1 MSVEYIPK
9 ELPEEEHDVNEDRFV
24 ASAVKNRAEQLTAY
38 KNIDLA
44 TIPLLFLLFGGISV
58 FLFALTVGD
67 WDFWMDWRDR
77 RWWPLVT
84 PFSLILLPAVL
95 GVFMWNKFRLPL
107 GATFAMMSFLA
118 ASWVS
123 RYTNFHGFA
132 GFPLNFVSPSTWV
145 GLGILLD
152 CTILVSRSWFITGF
166 VGAFLF
172 GLLTY
177 TINWPIFAPF
187 RIPVDYN
194 DTMVTVADLMGYMYI
209 RTAIP
214 EYVRII
220 EESTLRTFGEAVT
233 PLTAVFAGFVTILN
247 YYLWVWVGHKVMK
260 SRWMDKL
267 I

>member
-1 MSVEYIPK
+1 MSAEYISGDS
-9 ELPEEEHDVNEDRFV
+9 PEDEIDPNEERNV
-24 ASAVKNRAEQLTAY
+24 ASAVKSREEQLVAY
-38 KNIDLA
+38 KNIEIA
-44 TIPLLFLLFGGISV
+44 TVPLLFLLFGGISV

-95 GVFMWNKFRLPL
+95 GVFTWNRFRLPI
-107 GATFAMMSFLA
+107 GATFAVMSFLA

-123 RYTNFHGFA
+123 RIMNFQNFA

-145 GLGILLD
+145 GLGVLLD
-152 CTILVSRSWFITGF
+152 CTIIITRSWFAAGF
-166 VGAFLF
+166 IGAFLF

-187 RIPVDYN
+187 RMPIDYN
-194 DTMVTVADLMGYMYI
+194 GTMVTVADLMGYMYI

-220 EESTLRTFGEAVT
+220 EASTLRTFGEAVT

-247 YYLWVWVGHKVMK
+247 YYLWVWVGHKVLK
-260 SRWMDKL
+260 SAWMNKV

>member
-1 MSVEYIPK
+1 MSTGYIP
-9 ELPEEEHDVNEDRFV
+9 EESSEVEADVNEDRYV
-24 ASAVKNRAEQLTAY
+24 ESAITTREEQLTAY
-38 KNIDLA
+38 RNIDLA
-44 TIPLLFLLFGGISV
+44 TIPMLFLLFGGISV

-67 WDFWMDWRDR
+67 WDFRMDWRDR

-84 PFSLILLPAVL
+84 PFSLIVLPAVL

-107 GATFAMMSFLA
+107 GATFATLSFVA

-123 RYTNFHGFA
+123 RYTNFHDFA

-145 GLGILLD
+145 GLGVLID
-152 CTILVSRSWFITGF
+152 CTLLITRSWYATGF

-187 RIPVDYN
+187 RIPVEYN

-220 EESTLRTFGEAVT
+220 EASTLRTFGEAVT

-247 YYLWVWVGHKVMK
+247 YYLWVWVGHKVIK
-260 SRWMDKL
+260 SAWMDKV

>member
-1 MSVEYIPK
+1 MSAEYISGKP
-9 ELPEEEHDVNEDRFV
+9 PEEDIDPNEERFV
-24 ASAVKNRAEQLTAY
+24 ASAVRSREEQLDAY
-38 KNIDLA
+38 KNIEIA
-44 TIPLLFLLFGGISV
+44 TVPLLFLLFGGISV

-95 GVFMWNKFRLPL
+95 GVFTWNKFRLPI
-107 GATFAMMSFLA
+107 GATFAVLSFVA

-123 RYTNFHGFA
+123 RVMNFHNFA

-145 GLGILLD
+145 GLGVLLD
-152 CTILVSRSWFITGF
+152 CTIVITRSWFAAGF
-166 VGAFLF
+166 IGAFLF

-187 RIPVDYN
+187 RMPIDYHG
-194 DTMVTVADLMGYMYI
+194 TMVTVADLMGYMYI

-220 EESTLRTFGEAVT
+220 EASTLRTFGEAVT
-233 PLTAVFAGFVTILN
+233 PLTAVFAGFITILN
-247 YYLWVWVGHKVMK
+247 YYLWVWVGHKVIKM
-260 SRWMDKL
+260 SWMNKV